1 MGLLND
7 AKVEAKAEKKA
18 ATTVKADKA
27 EKKAKNKE
35 KKQAKRAALN
45 KILDYCREKN
55 LFADEVELLT
65 VKEGGFGGGDGLFE
79 KLFPNAKV
87 GDKVTAFEMFER
99 TDKNIKQMVKKCA
112 EWAEKGKHFVKYDA
126 NTKTFSIEKL

>member
-7 AKVEAKAEKKA
+7 VKQEQKAEEKKTEA
-18 ATTVKADKA
+18 VDKT
-27 EKKAKNKE
+27 EKKAKNKA
-35 KKQAKRAALN
+35 KKEAKRNALN
-45 KILDYCREKN
+45 KILDYCREHN
-55 LFADEVELLT
+55 ILADEVAILT
-65 VKEGGFGGGDGLFE
+65 PSREGFFGGADGLFE

-112 EWAEKGKHFVKYDA
+112 EWEEKGRHHVKYDA
-126 NTKTFSIEKL
+126 NTKTFSVVAL